1 MKLKMRKIV
10 SMMAVL
16 CLITGLFVLI
26 SSGES
31 THADTKELASI
42 EVTKKPDKL
51 LYEYGDLF
59 DPTGI
64 VITAHYTDGTSAPVN
79 DYFWDWTGSLF
90 YDITSIRISYTE
102 GEITSNVDLAI
113 TVNPELEQLE
123 VLTPPAKT
131 VYNEGELFDPTGMV
145 VQATYSNNTTEIITN
160 YTVNFVGGLPTYGKA
175 SRDID
180 IEISYTYGRETEYAY
195 QTVTVNRTEERT
207 LTGLSIN
214 TSPDKLVYEEG
225 ESLNLSGLILIATYD
240 NGKSVQVE
248 WLLRSVTEEPG
259 HDLFATDNKFTIS
272 YTENEVTKSVDQP
285 ITVNPWTKKLTD
297 IAVTTPPTKVDYKVG
312 ESFKKNGMEVTA
324 TFDDGTQD
332 ILYPERYDVNPSGP
346 LDIGDTVITITYTR
360 GDGIVKTTTQN
371 ITVSPVSPLDRIEIT
386 TPPTKVEYVE
396 GADFDL
402 SGMVV
407 TAFYEDGSSR
417 TVTNYTVNPERNLSV
432 TNTYVTISY
441 TEDGITKTTT
451 QPITVTGQVVITGI
465 TITTPPTK
473 VEYVEGDQIDTTGM
487 VVTAT
492 YSDGST
498 KVVKEADEYI
508 EVTPLKNL
516 KVTDTFITV
525 KHTESDGTVKTTT
538 QTITVK
544 GKVTLTGITITTPP
558 TKVEYVEGADFD
570 LSGMVVTATYSDGS
584 TKIVKSAD
592 EYIEVT
598 PLKNLKVTDT
608 IVTVTYSDGD
618 GTVKTATQPITV
630 KEKVVLT
637 DIMITIPPTKVEY
650 FEGDEFSTSGM
661 VVVAKYSDN
670 TTKVIKNRNE
680 YILVE
685 PLKNLQLTDSYVTVI
700 YTDGDGTK
708 KTATQPITVK
718 EKATLTGITI
728 TTPPTKIEY
737 FEGDEFSTGGMVVV
751 AKYSNDTTEVIK
763 NEDEYILVEPLK
775 NLQLTDSYVTVIYTD
790 GDGTEMTT
798 TQPITV
804 RVKPILT
811 GIKITTPPTKTEYMV
826 GDTFDQ
832 GGMVV
837 VAEYHDGSTKVIKE
851 ADGFINLTPLYNLQ
865 TTDSYITLSYAE
877 EDISVTTK
885 QYIVVK
891 SNGSSSNYGN
901 GQSSSGSGSNSGNYG
916 SGSNTGNS
924 GSGSSTGISVSTPTP
939 TPKVVIP
946 GTTTQEVEN
955 KDGSKTI
962 TTKTVEESGK
972 VTETTVK
979 ENKNGD
985 KTTTE
990 VVTDN
995 SGKMVSTVTEIV
1007 STDNKGTTT
1016 VTTTDRKNDGSV
1028 TGSTVKTYESGK
1040 VVSTTTETNADKSVK
1055 IVEETKQADGST
1067 TKTVT
1072 KVSAGGSAKMTVTAE
1087 TPAADDKEA
1096 KKTEFVYSMTE
1107 AGKAKLVKVTTNETE
1122 ITIPATVTIN
1132 DIQCK
1137 VVTIGK
1143 DAFKG
1148 NTSITKVVLGKYVE
1162 TIGTKAFAGL
1172 KNLKEITISSSKLSK
1187 VSKSAFSKISKEA
1200 KFYIKAKKSV
1210 CKSIAAL
1217 ITKSGV
1223 KKVNYERVK

>member
-16 CLITGLFVLI
+16 CLVTGLFVLI

-31 THADTKELASI
+31 THADTKELESI
-42 EVTKKPDKL
+42 EVTKNPDKL
-51 LYEYGDLF
+51 LYEDGEAF
-59 DPTGI
+59 DPTGM

-79 DYFWDWTGSLF
+79 DYYWDWTGSLF

-102 GEITSNVDLAI
+102 GEITSNVDLTI

-259 HDLFATDNKFTIS
+259 NDLFATDNKFTIS

-407 TAFYEDGSSR
+407 TA
-417 TVTNYTVNPERNLSV
+417 
-432 TNTYVTISY
+432 
-441 TEDGITKTTT
+441 
-451 QPITVTGQVVITGI
+451 
-465 TITTPPTK
+465 
-473 VEYVEGDQIDTTGM
+473 
-487 VVTAT
+487 
-492 YSDGST
+492 
-498 KVVKEADEYI
+498 
-508 EVTPLKNL
+508 
-516 KVTDTFITV
+516 
-525 KHTESDGTVKTTT
+525 
-538 QTITVK
+538 
-544 GKVTLTGITITTPP
+544 
-558 TKVEYVEGADFD
+558 
-570 LSGMVVTATYSDGS
+570 TYSDGS

-685 PLKNLQLTDSYVTVI
+685 PIKNLQLTDSYVTVI

-708 KTATQPITVK
+708 KTTTQPITVR
-718 EKATLTGITI
+718 EKPVLKAITI
-728 TTPPTKIEY
+728 IAPPTKVEY
-737 FEGDEFSTGGMVVV
+737 YEGDEFSTSGMVVV

-811 GIKITTPPTKTEYMV
+811 GIRITTPPTKTEYMV
-826 GDTFDQ
+826 GNTFDQ

-877 EDISVTTK
+877 EDITVTTK

-924 GSGSSTGISVSTPTP
+924 GSVSSTGVSVSTPTP
-939 TPKVVIP
+939 TPKVVVP

-955 KDGSKTI
+955 KDGSKTT

-979 ENKNGD
+979 EYKNGD

-1016 VTTTDRKNDGSV
+1016 VTTTDRKSDGSV
-1028 TGSTVKTYESGK
+1028 TGSTIKTYESGK
-1040 VVSTTTETNADKSVK
+1040 VVSTVTETNADKSVK
-1055 IVEETKQADGST
+1055 IVEETKHADGSSS
-1067 TKTVT
+1067 KTVT
-1072 KVSAGGSAKMTVTAE
+1072 NVSAGGTAKMTTTVE
-1087 TPAADDKEA
+1087 TPAVDDKEA

-1107 AGKAKLVKVTTNETE
+1107 VGKAKLVKVTTDENE

-1143 DAFKG
+1143 DAFEG

-1187 VSKSAFSKISKEA
+1187 VSKSAFYKISKEA

-1217 ITKSGV
+1217 IKKSGI
-1223 KKVNYERVK
+1223 KKVNYTRVK

>member
-16 CLITGLFVLI
+16 CLVTGLFVLI

-31 THADTKELASI
+31 THADTKELESI
-42 EVTKKPDKL
+42 EVTKNPDKL
-51 LYEYGDLF
+51 LYEDREAF
-59 DPTGI
+59 DPTGM

-79 DYFWDWTGSLF
+79 DYYWDWTGSLF

-102 GEITSNVDLAI
+102 GEITSNVDLTI

-240 NGKSVQVE
+240 NGKSVQIE

-259 HDLFATDNKFTIS
+259 NDLFATDNKFTIS

-297 IAVTTPPTKVDYKVG
+297 IVVTTPPTKVDYKVG

-417 TVTNYTVNPERNLSV
+417 TVTNYTVNPECNLSV

-451 QPITVTGQVVITGI
+451 QPITVTGQGDITEI

-473 VEYVEGDQIDTTGM
+473 VEYFEGDEFVTDGM

-498 KVVKEADEYI
+498 KVVKAADEYI
-508 EVTPLKNL
+508 KVTPLKNL
-516 KVTDTFITV
+516 KVADTFVTVTYTDGEDTVKTATQPITV
-525 KHTESDGTVKTTT
+525 KE
-538 QTITVK
+538 
-544 GKVTLTGITITTPP
+544 KVTLTGIAITTPP
-558 TKVEYVEGADFD
+558 TKIEYFEGDEFD
-570 LSGMVVTATYSDGS
+570 TDGMVVTATYSDGS
-584 TKIVKSAD
+584 TKIIKNADDFILASPSENLKVTDTFVTVTYSDGDETVKTATQPITVKEKATLVGIAITTPPTKIEYFEGDEFDTDGMVVTATYSDGSTQIIKNAD
-592 EYIEVT
+592 EYIEVS
-598 PLKNLKVTDT
+598 PLKNLKIADT
-608 IVTVTYSDGD
+608 FVTVTYSDGD
-618 GTVKTATQPITV
+618 GTVKTATQQITV
-630 KEKVVLT
+630 K
-637 DIMITIPPTKVEY
+637 
-650 FEGDEFSTSGM
+650 
-661 VVVAKYSDN
+661 
-670 TTKVIKNRNE
+670 
-680 YILVE
+680 
-685 PLKNLQLTDSYVTVI
+685 LKAMLS
-700 YTDGDGTK
+700 
-708 KTATQPITVK
+708 
-718 EKATLTGITI
+718 GITI

-737 FEGDEFSTGGMVVV
+737 FEGDEFSTGGMIVT
-751 AKYSNDTTEVIK
+751 ATYSDGSTKIIK
-763 NEDEYILVEPLK
+763 NADEYIEVLPLK
-775 NLQLTDSYVTVIYTD
+775 NLKIADTFVTVTYSD
-790 GDGTEMTT
+790 GDGAIKTA

-804 RVKPILT
+804 KVKPILT
-811 GIKITTPPTKTEYMV
+811 GIKIITPPTKTEYMV
-826 GDTFDQ
+826 GNTFDQ

-877 EDISVTTK
+877 EDITVTTK

-924 GSGSSTGISVSTPTP
+924 GSVSSTGVSVSTPTP
-939 TPKVVIP
+939 TPKVVVP

-955 KDGSKTI
+955 KDGSKTT

-979 ENKNGD
+979 EYKNGD

-1016 VTTTDRKNDGSV
+1016 VTTTDRKPDGSV
-1028 TGSTVKTYESGK
+1028 TGSTIKTYESGK
-1040 VVSTTTETNADKSVK
+1040 VVSTVTETNADKSVK
-1055 IVEETKQADGST
+1055 IVEETKQADGSSS
-1067 TKTVT
+1067 KTVT
-1072 KVSAGGSAKMTVTAE
+1072 NVSAGGTAKMTTTVE
-1087 TPAADDKEA
+1087 TPAVDDKEA

-1107 AGKAKLVKVTTNETE
+1107 SGKAKLVKVTTDEAE

-1132 DIQCK
+1132 GIKCK
-1137 VVTIGK
+1137 VVTVGK
-1143 DAFKG
+1143 SAFKG
-1148 NTSITKVVLGKYVE
+1148 NTSITKIVIGKYVE
-1162 TIGTKAFAGL
+1162 TNGTKAFAGL
-1172 KNLKEITISSSKLSK
+1172 KDLNEISISSSKLSK
-1187 VSKSAFSKISKEA
+1187 VSKSAFYKISKDA
-1200 KFYIKAKKSV
+1200 KFFIKAKKSV

-1217 ITKSGV
+1217 IKKSGV